1 MNPKSRPLTPR
12 QHLSNL
18 LQEYRKLKVELKR
31 DVQFAKESLKPYP
44 CVKDFIIN
52 HENLIQQVEKKE
64 WELQMRSELLR
75 IKGRR

>member
-1 MNPKSRPLTPR
+1 MNPQSRPLTPR
-12 QHLSNL
+12 KHLYNL
-18 LQEYRKLKVELKR
+18 LQEYKKLKVELKQ

-52 HENLIQQVEKKE
+52 QENLIQQVEKKE